1 MKIKKLLCLIVILGI
16 FFICRNVYAASA
28 NISINKSN
36 AYVGDSVTVTVSYN
50 AATWN
55 LHLSGSVND
64 SEVGYNMDGV
74 NQSGSRSWSINTSTP
89 GTYTVTLSG
98 DITDQNDTNSNAS
111 GSVSV
116 TVTEKPQEPEP
127 QEPTTI
133 VVKPSNNNNNN
144 SGNSNNNKTE
154 TKTEPTKSS
163 NKKVK
168 EISIEGY
175 KLTKIDDNNYTL
187 SVENEV
193 DKIKVKVVAED
204 TKATVSGA
212 GEKELEVGENKIEIT
227 ITAEDGSTNKITIK
241 VTRKEEE
248 VITEPVIEIDDD
260 VETPEPK
267 NKINIIS
274 IIMIAL
280 NVILAISVI
289 VLYRKNKKLK
299 ESIKK

>member
-144 SGNSNNNKTE
+144 NKNDKNDTKTE
-154 TKTEPTKSS
+154 TAKSK
-163 NKKVK
+163 NTKVK
-168 EISIEGY
+168 EISVDGY